1 MYEKYYGFSDKP
13 FQLKPDPRFFFG
25 SKGHKRAMSYLDYG
39 ISQGEGFIVITGEVG
54 AGKTTLMRNLF
65 CNLESDKII
74 AAQIVNTH
82 VDSDDI
88 LRLVAGSFGI
98 EYENFS
104 KATLLR
110 RIEQYLNQVDRQG
123 KRALLVV
130 DEAQNLKPRALEELR
145 MLSNFQTDDKCLLQT
160 FLLGQPE
167 FRQVIQSPE
176 MTQLSQRI
184 IASYHLGPL
193 DAEETRLYIE
203 HRLVTVG
210 WKNNPVIQPDAFRQ
224 IHQFTSGIPRKIN
237 SFCDRLFLMGYLEEM
252 KEFGKVE
259 VEQVVSDF
267 QQERNVP
274 SNLTP
279 PELTPEKSLRAI
291 DDLSD
296 NYSYSDNLEERL
308 SHMERAISA
317 LIDGVKKIVSA
328 SKLNNETGTR

>member
-1 MYEKYYGFSDKP
+1 MYEKYYGFTDKP

-65 CNLESDKII
+65 CNLESDKIV

-88 LRLVAGSFGI
+88 LRLVAGAFGI
-98 EYENFS
+98 DYENFS

-110 RIEQYLNQVDRQG
+110 RLEQYLNQVDRQG

-145 MLSNFQTDDKCLLQT
+145 MLSNFQTADKCLLQT

-167 FRQVIQSPE
+167 FRQVIQSQE

-193 DAEETRLYIE
+193 DVDETRAYIE
-203 HRLVTVG
+203 HRLAMVG
-210 WKNNPVIQPDAFRQ
+210 WKNDPKIQPDAYLP
-224 IHQFTSGIPRKIN
+224 IYQFTDGIPRKIN

-252 KEFGKVE
+252 AAFSKIE
-259 VEQVVSDF
+259 VDQVISDF

-274 SNLTP
+274 SNLAS
-279 PELTPEKSLRAI
+279 EKPLLAI
-291 DDLSD
+291 EDVGD

-308 SHMERAISA
+308 SRMERAIGA
-317 LIDGVKKIVSA
+317 LIDGVKKIVST
-328 SKLNNETGTR
+328 SKINNEAGTR